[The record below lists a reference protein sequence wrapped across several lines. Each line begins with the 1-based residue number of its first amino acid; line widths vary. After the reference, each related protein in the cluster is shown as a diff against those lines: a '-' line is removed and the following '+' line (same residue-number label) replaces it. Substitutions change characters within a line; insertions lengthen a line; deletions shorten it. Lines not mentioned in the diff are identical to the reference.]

1 MAIRDLT
8 ALRDAL
14 ASGQVS
20 SEDVTNVYLE
30 RIVRYDP
37 SLSSYITVC
46 AEEALVAARES
57 DQAIARGR
65 ARKPLEG
72 VPLGI
77 KDLIDTRGVR
87 TTSGSQLEGARV
99 PTEDAAV
106 WAKLRAAGAHLIGKN
121 NLHEFAFGATNENPH
136 YGACRNPWDTARI
149 SGGSSGG
156 SAVAVAADLTPAS
169 IGTDTG
175 GSIRIPA
182 AFCGVIGLKPTYGR
196 VSVRGITPLAYSLDH
211 AGPITRSI
219 RDAALLMDI
228 IAGFDLEDDLSV
240 HAPLRSFGA
249 RLGRGAKDVR
259 IGVSR
264 TFFFENVQREI
275 ALRAHELLERLAGE
289 GAVIDEMDLDL
300 SDIPDAQNV
309 IITSEALYAHQ
320 QRLEVGGALY
330 GADVRDRLMRG
341 MSYSS
346 VDYARAQRI
355 RYALRARMR
364 RVFEDV
370 DLLLAPTV
378 AFLPTPIG
386 SGVVAL
392 PAGEEPVRNH
402 LTRLTNPLNLAGI
415 PALSVPCGRSSD
427 GLPIGMQLIG
437 PELQED
443 LVLQVGEVIERL
455 YPLEAPDLNEFM
467 GKRG

>member
-1 MAIRDLT
+1 MPIRDLT
-8 ALRDAL
+8 ALRNAL
-14 ASGQVS
+14 ASGDVS
-20 SEDVTNVYLE
+20 SEDVTRVYVE
-30 RIVRYDP
+30 RIARYDQT
-37 SLSSYITVC
+37 LSSYITVC
-46 AEEALVAARES
+46 AEEALEAARES
-57 DQAIARGR
+57 DRAVARGR
-65 ARKPLEG
+65 ARRPLEG

-99 PTEDAAV
+99 PLEDAEV
-106 WAKLRAAGAHLIGKN
+106 WVKLRAAGAHLLGKH

-136 YGACRNPWDTARI
+136 YGASRNPWDTARI

-156 SAVAVAADLTPAS
+156 SAVAVAADLSPAS

-182 AFCGVIGLKPTYGR
+182 AFCGVFGLKPTYGR
-196 VSVRGITPLAYSLDH
+196 VSVRGISPLAYSLDH
-211 AGPITRSI
+211 AGPITRSV

-228 IAGFDLEDDLSV
+228 IAGFDVEDDLSL
-240 HAPLRSFGA
+240 HAPLRSFGG

-264 TFFFENVQREI
+264 SFFFENVQREI
-275 ALRAHELLERLAGE
+275 VLRAHELLERLAGE
-289 GAVIDEMDLDL
+289 GAVIEEMDLDL
-300 SDIPDAQNV
+300 SDVPGAQDI

-320 QRLEVGGALY
+320 QRLTGGGDLY
-330 GADVRDRLMRG
+330 GADVRERLLRG
-341 MSYSS
+341 NGFTA
-346 VDYARAQRI
+346 VDYARAQRV

-364 RVFEDV
+364 RVFEHV

-386 SGVVAL
+386 AGSVLL
-392 PAGEEPVRNH
+392 PSGEEPVRSH

-415 PALSVPCGRSSD
+415 PALSVPCGRSSA

-455 YPLEAPDLNEFM
+455 YPLEAPVLEESK
-467 GKRG
+467 GERG